1 MDTENT
7 ALSPAPSDKPKL
19 AASIYDW
26 VETFCYAMA
35 LMVVLFLLVY
45 RYVTVDGDSMRE
57 TLHDSDKLIISG
69 LGYTPETGDIVVVK
83 VPAYQNPIIKRVIA
97 TEGQEVEIDF
107 ENWTVK
113 VDGVLLEE
121 DYINRDVYG
130 EFSLSGAVFLDS
142 RSKADFSD
150 GYSIVYAH
158 HMENGAM
165 FGDISKFVQADYF
178 AAHPSGSLI
187 LPDAAYEIELFVCL
201 EADAYDA
208 EIYAVERY
216 TADTAALL
224 DAVQARAVQ
233 QRALDVGSQDRLIAL
248 STCAGAETN
257 GRVVL
262 LGRLRPATLDEGD
275 ETQ

>member
-1 MDTENT
+1 MQ
-7 ALSPAPSDKPKL
+7 ALNPDVCGWLTIDGTHIDYP
-19 AASIYDW
+19 
-26 VETFCYAMA
+26 
-35 LMVVLFLLVY
+35 LVQ
-45 RYVTVDGDSMRE
+45 G
-57 TLHDSDKLIISG
+57 
-69 LGYTPETGDIVVVK
+69 
-83 VPAYQNPIIKRVIA
+83 A
-97 TEGQEVEIDF
+97 T
-107 ENWTVK
+107 NM
-113 VDGVLLEE
+113 

-158 HMENGAM
+158 HMEKGAM

>member
-1 MDTENT
+1 MLSAAAHLARLGSAVVSALAAVLMAVLLAFGGFALWQDAAVSRGAFASADLLQYKPADKNT
-7 ALSPAPSDKPKL
+7 AAPTL
-19 AASIYDW
+19 A
-26 VETFCYAMA
+26 ELQA
-35 LMVVLFLLVY
+35 LNPDVCGWL
-45 RYVTVDGDSMRE
+45 TIDG
-57 TLHDSDKLIISG
+57 
-69 LGYTPETGDIVVVK
+69 
-83 VPAYQNPIIKRVIA
+83 
-97 TEGQEVEIDF
+97 
-107 ENWTVK
+107 
-113 VDGVLLEE
+113 
-121 DYINRDVYG
+121 INRDVYG

-165 FGDISKFVQADYF
+165 FGDVSKFVQTDYF

>member
-1 MDTENT
+1 M
-7 ALSPAPSDKPKL
+7 L
-19 AASIYDW
+19 AAAARLARLGSA
-26 VETFCYAMA
+26 VVSALAAVLMA
-35 LMVVLFLLVY
+35 
-45 RYVTVDGDSMRE
+45 
-57 TLHDSDKLIISG
+57 
-69 LGYTPETGDIVVVK
+69 
-83 VPAYQNPIIKRVIA
+83 
-97 TEGQEVEIDF
+97 
-107 ENWTVK
+107 
-113 VDGVLLEE
+113 VLLAFGGFALWQDAAVSRGAFASADLLQYKPADKSTAAPTLAELQALNPDVCGWLTIDGTHIDYPLVQGATNM

-257 GRVVL
+257 GRVML

>member
-1 MDTENT
+1 M
-7 ALSPAPSDKPKL
+7 
-19 AASIYDW
+19 
-26 VETFCYAMA
+26 
-35 LMVVLFLLVY
+35 
-45 RYVTVDGDSMRE
+45 
-57 TLHDSDKLIISG
+57 
-69 LGYTPETGDIVVVK
+69 
-83 VPAYQNPIIKRVIA
+83 
-97 TEGQEVEIDF
+97 
-107 ENWTVK
+107 
-113 VDGVLLEE
+113 

-165 FGDISKFVQADYF
+165 FGDVSKFVQADYF

-233 QRALDVGSQDRLIAL
+233 QRALDVGPQDRLIAL

-262 LGRLRPATLDEGD
+262 LGQLRPATLDEGD

>member
-1 MDTENT
+1 M
-7 ALSPAPSDKPKL
+7 
-19 AASIYDW
+19 
-26 VETFCYAMA
+26 
-35 LMVVLFLLVY
+35 
-45 RYVTVDGDSMRE
+45 
-57 TLHDSDKLIISG
+57 
-69 LGYTPETGDIVVVK
+69 
-83 VPAYQNPIIKRVIA
+83 
-97 TEGQEVEIDF
+97 
-107 ENWTVK
+107 
-113 VDGVLLEE
+113 
-121 DYINRDVYG
+121 
-130 EFSLSGAVFLDS
+130 FLDS

-158 HMENGAM
+158 HMENGANVRRCIEVCAGRLLCGAP
-165 FGDISKFVQADYF
+165 FRQSDTA
-178 AAHPSGSLI
+178 
-187 LPDAAYEIELFVCL
+187 DAAYEIELFVCL
-201 EADAYDA
+201 ETDAYDA